1 VDRRQRYAVGRL
13 STFVHRLRTGVLQH
27 KRTAA
32 FVERLV
38 YGVPLLHDVGR
49 ALLVSRPQRRYQRW
63 VTAYDTLDDADF
75 AAMKEKV
82 ARMAEPPLLS
92 VVVPMRGATD
102 SREEAERVLRAQVYE
117 RWEVEFVAASD
128 AHQWNA
134 ALRSATGDFVV
145 VLKPSTLLRPHTL
158 LLLVQAVTSEPK
170 PVLVYADEDEVD
182 TLGRRSH
189 HHFKPDWNRT
199 LYSAQDYFG
208 GVVCIRRIE
217 ALAVGGCVEELDGDC
232 LWGLLLRMAVH
243 APSDLIRHVP
253 FVLSHRRREQPIVEP
268 VNRERVALAVERR
281 LASVGERA
289 EAEPIGAKSYRVRH
303 VLPRKPPPVSVI
315 VPTLGRLEVL
325 APCIEGL
332 LRRTAYPD
340 FEVLLIVTAV
350 ETLTTDQNSFL
361 NEVEADVRVRVL
373 FEGGRPYNFAKVN
386 NVAAEHARGELICF
400 LNDDTEVIVDSWL
413 NTMAG
418 VAAQDGVAAVGA
430 MLLYPNYRI
439 QHAGV
444 ILGLGDVAGHAYRG
458 RPAGTAGYHERMLVA
473 QDVACVTAA
482 CMLVESSAFA
492 AVGGF
497 DETFA
502 TSFNDVDF
510 CLRLRQRGWRI
521 VWTPAARLY
530 HKESLSLGAHHL
542 GSHGHSWAS
551 DRDLMHARWGS
562 QLTSDPYY
570 NPNLSLD
577 FWQAWEPAFPPRVAY
592 PWRSSA
598 DGCTIDEVGAPTS
611 QAP

>member
-1 VDRRQRYAVGRL
+1 VDRHPRYGVGTL
-13 STFVHRLRTGVLQH
+13 SNLVQVLRTLLLQH

-38 YGVPLLHDVGR
+38 YRVPLLHDAGR
-49 ALLVSRPQRRYQRW
+49 ALAAPRPQRRYERW
-63 VTAYDTLDDADF
+63 AAAYDTPGDADF
-75 AAMKEKV
+75 AAMNESLV
-82 ARMAEPPLLS
+82 RIAEPPLLS
-92 VVVPMRGATD
+92 VVVPMRAATD
-102 SREEAERVLRAQVYE
+102 SREEVGRALRAQVYD

-128 AHQWNA
+128 AQEWNA
-134 ALRSATGDFVV
+134 AIRSATGDFVV

-158 LLLVQAVTSEPK
+158 LLLAQAMTSEPK
-170 PVLVYADEDEVD
+170 PLLVYADEDEVD

-189 HHFKPDWNRT
+189 HYFKPDWNRT

-217 ALAVGGCVEELDGDC
+217 ALAVGGCVEELDGNC
-232 LWGLLLRMAVH
+232 AWGLLLRMAVH

-253 FVLSHRRREQPIVEP
+253 FVLSHGRREQPVVELM
-268 VNRERVALAVERR
+268 NRERVALAVERR

-289 EAEPIGAKSYRVRH
+289 EAEPVGAKSYRVRH
-303 VLPRKPPPVSVI
+303 LLPRKPPPVSVI
-315 VPTLGRLEVL
+315 VPTLCRLEVL
-325 APCIEGL
+325 APCMDGL

-350 ETLTTDQNSFL
+350 ETLTADQSSFL
-361 NEVEADVRVRVL
+361 NEVEADARVRVL

-386 NVAAEHARGELICF
+386 NVAAEHARGRLICF
-400 LNDDTEVIVDSWL
+400 LNDDTEVITDSWL
-413 NTMAG
+413 NAMAG

-430 MLLYPNYRI
+430 MLLYPNDRI

-458 RPAGTAGYHERMLVA
+458 HPAATAGYHDRMLVA

-482 CMLVESSAFA
+482 CMLVDSSAFA

-502 TSFNDVDF
+502 ASFNDVDF

-521 VWTPAARLY
+521 VWTPLARLY

-542 GSHGHSWAS
+542 GAHGDSWARG
-551 DRDLMHARWGS
+551 RDLMHARWGS
-562 QLTSDPYY
+562 QLTTDPYY

-577 FWQAWEPAFPPRVAY
+577 PWQAWEPAFPPRVAY
-592 PWRSSA
+592 PWRTSA
-598 DGCTIDEVGAPTS
+598 DASTIDEVDAPAS